1 MIFIPLILFANC
13 KSLLINVTLLQWIAQ
28 KFASYKTDIIYAY
41 DAYWRAAKADIWRR
55 NYLILY
61 NIYLT
66 SLEKLNFLMSIC
78 VPFWYF
84 LIYRSAT
91 VPGLN
96 LIFFFTLISIDAF
109 FFNLWFCGS
118 CFLGTFWATDFLDV
132 CFVRA
137 ILNLNFYKIVWIS

>member
-1 MIFIPLILFANC
+1 MLRNTSLFLKIMFLMNRKLYLLRKLENSSFPLLKKRLNLKINSNSNDQSWMIFIPLILFANY

-66 SLEKLNFLMSIC
+66 SLE
-78 VPFWYF
+78 
-84 LIYRSAT
+84 
-91 VPGLN
+91 N
-96 LIFFFTLISIDAF
+96 LIFLWAF
-109 FFNLWFCGS
+109 VSLFDT
-118 CFLGTFWATDFLDV
+118 FLFIVAQQFLV
-132 CFVRA
+132 
-137 ILNLNFYKIVWIS
+137 